1 MQVLRYVLLMRLVV
15 VVAAASQ
22 VVAAAMIFVRR
33 DKAEVVEEQVARLT
47 HSHAQPA
54 GDRDFGVERTTFGP
68 SEVRRLFDL
77 AANSKRDHGT
87 ATAERVRQLILAHPA
102 RADAWQAL
110 ARLAY
115 EGGQPTGRVMSY
127 VDISRMLAPRE
138 GRLMVE
144 RSLVALD
151 IWPRLEP
158 RQRELALQDLVVT
171 AASKGEIFQI
181 QAYRS
186 ALAQMDAPT
195 RAEVLTQVRGYIPL
209 GAEAAQRIGPL

>member
-1 MQVLRYVLLMRLVV
+1 VRVLLYVLLMRLVV

-22 VVAAAMIFVRR
+22 VVAAAMILVRR
-33 DKAEVVEEQVARLT
+33 DAAEVVEDQVVRLT

-54 GDRDFGVERTTFGP
+54 RDRDFGVERTTFGP
-68 SEVRRLFDL
+68 SEVRRLPDL
-77 AANSKRDHGT
+77 AANSTTEHGT
-87 ATAERVRQLILAHPA
+87 AAADSVRQLILAHPA

-110 ARLAY
+110 ARLALD
-115 EGGQPTGRVMSY
+115 GGQPIGRVVSY

-144 RSLVALD
+144 RSLLALD

-195 RAEVLTQVRGYIPL
+195 RTDVLTQVRGYIPL
-209 GAEAAQRIGPL
+209 GADAAQRIGPL